1 MYSNKTTNILVVLH
15 LSLSPICF
23 SGRIEANGLLATAK
37 MISSSGSTINSENAQ
52 IIRMLLEEALR
63 QDTCITNNHEYQ
75 KLLSIC
81 KTFPDNIQAL
91 NNKIKSLEQA
101 ANSHQA
107 AATDAQNKLKHTEQ
121 ARANA
126 VAQYESLQKQAT
138 DLHKQKEA
146 ISLNLSN
153 SQKLLEALNA
163 EKSNLQ
169 KEKAQLSEQYNNTKA
184 TLEQQLIALE
194 NQKNAEANTL
204 RQQIAQLAEEK
215 NALIGKVQELE
226 AISCENYKRLK
237 NSERG
242 AIEAIAERDAV
253 IEKLE
258 SAQKERNRVMQE
270 IEKKAEYILK
280 HNLL

>member
-1 MYSNKTTNILVVLH
+1 MKNKLLIFILTIIHLIFSVNVYSGDPGAASYYI
-15 LSLSPICF
+15 
-23 SGRIEANGLLATAK
+23 GEA
-37 MISSSGSTINSENAQ
+37 
-52 IIRMLLEEALR
+52 
-63 QDTCITNNHEYQ
+63 Y
-75 KLLSIC
+75 KLLSNTQKNAHAILGLYTMAMQEHPGGAQRHPYF
-81 KTFPDNIQAL
+81 KAVEAAAKQIEAEFQEL
-91 NNKIKSLEQA
+91 NNRIKSLEQA

-107 AATDAQNKLKHTEQ
+107 AATAAQNKLANSEQ
-121 ARANA
+121 ARAHA

-138 DLHKQKEA
+138 ELHKHKET